1 MRVVRFRYHGRVG
14 HFLRAEMNASALSYP
29 VPPRTALLGL
39 IGNILGLSKDEAPR
53 VLSGAAIGVRGK
65 VPRKHY
71 HHANVRKEFP
81 AALPLWMKPARTVDG
96 TEDHT
101 GAGFV
106 SQVVQEWLLDPNFV
120 VYAASPDPRGWIA
133 DLEARLRSG
142 RTHFT
147 PCLGLAWMLARV
159 EWGEAH
165 DGEPLPHGVHDVAT
179 VCPRRDGNELELS
192 QLADRQHHAVQ
203 EVRMPSD
210 VTPDRVFVHAN
221 YYLEMQGRPIPVR
234 TANAWSSGEEAI
246 IFL

>member
-1 MRVVRFRYHGRVG
+1 
-14 HFLRAEMNASALSYP
+14 MNASALSYP

-39 IGNILGLSKDEAPR
+39 VGNILGLTKDEAPR
-53 VLSGAAIGVRGK
+53 ILNGAAIAVKGK

-71 HHANVRKEFP
+71 HRANVRKEFP
-81 AALPLWMKPARTVDG
+81 SALPLWIKPAMAIGDA
-96 TEDHT
+96 EDVA

-106 SQVVQEWLLDPNFV
+106 SQVVQEWLLDPDFV
-120 VYAASPDPRGWIA
+120 VYTASPDPKGWIA

-147 PCLGLAWMLARV
+147 PCLGLAWMFARV
-159 EWGEAH
+159 EWQDTRE
-165 DGEPLPHGVHDVAT
+165 GEPLRHGVHEVAT
-179 VCPRRDGNELELS
+179 VCPRRGENELVLPR
-192 QLADRQHHAVQ
+192 LAERRQHAVQ
-203 EVRMPSD
+203 EIRMPSE

-234 TANAWSSGEEAI
+234 TATAWSLREETI